1 MEERSTIYVTQEGFE
16 QYLKA
21 LQDYKEAYARL
32 LKTRVEYGKNSIEN
46 YQTGAYDIEAEAL
59 LSNIRNLSLSI
70 ENMKIITD
78 ENAEENTVNMGD
90 IVTVQFVGD
99 DDVRRV
105 QVVGGAPDLSRDD
118 EVELEITDEAVRAIA
133 KKSLERKTGARGLRS
148 IMEKAMMDVMYRIP
162 SDDTISKCIVTE
174 DTIENNAMPEIQ
186 YREVKPR
193 KPVTQTLKK
202 NNGENA

>member
-59 LSNIRNLSLSI
+59 LSNIRSLSLSI

-90 IVTVQFVGD
+90 IVTIQFVGD

-118 EVELEITDEAVRAIA
+118 GVVSITINSPMGNAIYKKKIGEVVSYKVRNNEFTAI
-133 KKSLERKTGARGLRS
+133 
-148 IMEKAMMDVMYRIP
+148 I
-162 SDDTISKCIVTE
+162 ISKEKTAE
-174 DTIENNAMPEIQ
+174 KQPQ
-186 YREVKPR
+186 QK
-193 KPVTQTLKK
+193 
-202 NNGENA
+202 GE